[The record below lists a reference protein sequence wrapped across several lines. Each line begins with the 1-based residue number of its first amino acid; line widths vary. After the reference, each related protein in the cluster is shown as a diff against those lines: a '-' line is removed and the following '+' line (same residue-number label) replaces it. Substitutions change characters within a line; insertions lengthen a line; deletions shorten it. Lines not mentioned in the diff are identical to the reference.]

1 MSIITRMRKQTLVYW
16 GSPVPDGYGGATF
29 AAAVELS
36 CRWEDK
42 QELFVAP
49 NGKEVLSQSVVYV
62 GVDVDIG
69 GYLYLGLE
77 SDLDSNH
84 TNPEIISGAREIR
97 QFSKLPTLRATEYLR
112 TAWL

>member
-16 GSPVPDGYGGATF
+16 GSPVPDGYGGSTF

-42 QELFVAP
+42 QELFIAP
-49 NGKEVLSQSVVYV
+49 DGKEVLSQSVVYV
-62 GVDVDIG
+62 GQDVGIG
-69 GYLYLGLE
+69 GYLYLGVE
-77 SDLDSNH
+77 SDLDSDH

-97 QFSKLPTLRATEYLR
+97 QLGKLPNLRATEYLR
-112 TAWL
+112 QVWL